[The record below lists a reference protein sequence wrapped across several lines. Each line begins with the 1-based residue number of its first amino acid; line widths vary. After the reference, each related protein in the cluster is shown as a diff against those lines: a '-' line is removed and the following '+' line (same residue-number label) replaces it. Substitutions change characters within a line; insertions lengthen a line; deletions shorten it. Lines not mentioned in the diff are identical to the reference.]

1 MRKLFFQAMVS
12 LDGYVEGPHHDLTWH
27 VVDEDYFGY
36 VTEMLDSI
44 DAILLGRAT
53 YELFAAH
60 WPTATSAEARAM
72 NELPKIVFSRS
83 LQSVTWRNAR
93 LESGDAAAEIASL
106 KRQPGKDLAI
116 LGSNTLAASLA
127 PLGLIDEY
135 RIGITPVVLGA
146 GTPLLQGITQPV
158 TLRLF
163 KREPLESG
171 VVIHY
176 YKAAPINAQTG
187 SREGT

>member
-1 MRKLFFQAMVS
+1 MRKLFFQMMVS
-12 LDGYVEGPHHDLTWH
+12 LDGYVEGPHHELDWH
-27 VVDEDYFGY
+27 VVDEDFSGY

-44 DAILLGRAT
+44 DAILLGRVT

-60 WPTATSAEARAM
+60 WPTATAAEARAM

-83 LQSVTWRNAR
+83 LTAVSWRNSR
-93 LESGDAAAEIASL
+93 LVTGDAAAEIANL

-116 LGSNTLAASLA
+116 FGSNTLAATLA

-135 RIGITPVVLGA
+135 RILITPVVLGA
-146 GTPLLQGITQPV
+146 GTPLLQGITHPL

-176 YKAAPINAQTG
+176 YRAASSGI
-187 SREGT
+187 